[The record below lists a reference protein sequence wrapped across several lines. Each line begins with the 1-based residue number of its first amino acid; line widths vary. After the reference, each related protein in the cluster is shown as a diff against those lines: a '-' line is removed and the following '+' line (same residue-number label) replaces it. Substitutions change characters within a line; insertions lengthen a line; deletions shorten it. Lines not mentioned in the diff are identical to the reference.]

1 MHIKGSR
8 RRAGIA
14 VVATLP
20 LLAAAVAAGAPA
32 QASSPHGR
40 AVLAGSKPA
49 WAKPSADRGTTAA
62 SVPVTAKVY
71 LAGRDLSGQTALAAA
86 VSDPQSASYGHYLT
100 PQQVQARF
108 GATPQQ
114 VAAVKAWLTA
124 AGLKVTGSNQHYLT
138 VQGDA
143 AAAQRAFAVTLHS
156 YAKSGHIYRAPSTEA
171 TVPASVASAVLSVDG
186 LSTVPVKAQHASATP
201 SDTLPGPGAA
211 FVNSGP
217 FSSYYGS
224 NTAVGTPAAYGRV
237 QPYTVKGYT
246 GTQLRS
252 AYGATPTGLTGKGV
266 KVAIVDAYDSPTIA
280 ADATTYASRNGDA
293 PYAEGQFSE
302 VDAPEWTH
310 TADDDCGASGWYGE
324 QTLDV
329 EAVHAIAPKADITYV
344 GAGSCYDDDL
354 LAALNTI
361 VDNRLATIVS
371 DSWGEPESD
380 SDPSLD
386 AVYDQTFTKGA
397 IEGIGFYF
405 STGDNGDEVANTG
418 TKQSDMPASLP
429 WVTAVGGT
437 SLGVGKH
444 GKYQFETGW
453 GTEKAPLSADGKS
466 WAGFPGP
473 FTSGAGGGTSARV
486 PQPYYQ
492 KGIVPTAL
500 ATLNGGV
507 NRVIPDIAADA
518 DPTTGFLV
526 GQTQT
531 FPDNS
536 VKYSEYRI
544 GGTSLAS
551 PLIAGLQAL
560 AQQANGFPLGFANP
574 AIYDRYGTSSFHDVT
589 DHPYGAGT
597 TLADVRVDF
606 ANEVDASDGLLTSLR
621 TLGKDSSLSATRGYD
636 DVTGV
641 GSPTGR
647 YLRSYQHGYGHR
659 H

>member
-14 VVATLP
+14 VAATLP

-32 QASSPHGR
+32 QAASPQGR

-49 WAKPSADRGTTAA
+49 WAKSSADRGPTAA
-62 SVPVTAKVY
+62 SAQVTAKVY
-71 LAGRDLSGQTALAAA
+71 LAGRDQAGQTALARA

-100 PQQVQARF
+100 PQQVQQRF
-108 GATPQQ
+108 GATAAQI
-114 VAAVKAWLTA
+114 AAVKAWLTG
-124 AGLKVTGSNQHYLT
+124 AGLTVTGANQHYLT
-138 VQGDA
+138 VQGSA
-143 AAAQRAFAVTLHS
+143 AAAQRAFAVQLHGYS
-156 YAKSGHIYRAPSTEA
+156 KDGHVYRAPTAEA
-171 TVPASVASAVLSVDG
+171 TVPAAVAASVLSVDG
-186 LSTVPVKAQHASATP
+186 LSTAPAKATHDSATP

-224 NTAVGTPAAYGRV
+224 KIAKGTPKAYGTT
-237 QPYTVKGYT
+237 QPYVVQGYT

-252 AYGATPTGLTGKGV
+252 AYGATASGLSGKGV
-266 KVAIVDAYDSPTIA
+266 TVAIVDAYDSPTIVGDAKRYA
-280 ADATTYASRNGDA
+280 AAHGDA
-293 PYAEGQFSE
+293 PYTGNQFKQ
-302 VDAPEWTH
+302 VDAAEWTH

-329 EAVHAIAPKADITYV
+329 EAVHAIAPKAGITYV

-371 DSWGEPESD
+371 NSWGEPELD
-380 SDPSLD
+380 SDPALD
-386 AVYDQTFTKGA
+386 AVYNQTFTRGA

-405 STGDNGDEVANTG
+405 SSGDNGDEVANTG
-418 TKQSDMPASLP
+418 TKQSDMPSSLP

-437 SLGVGKH
+437 SLGIDKH
-444 GKYQFETGW
+444 KNYQFETGW
-453 GTEKAPLSADGKS
+453 GTEKSVLSADGKS

-473 FTSGAGGGTSARV
+473 FTSGAGGGTSSRV

-492 KGIVPTAL
+492 KGIVPKAL
-500 ATLNGGV
+500 STLNGGV
-507 NRVIPDIAADA
+507 NRVVPDIAADA

-531 FPDNS
+531 FPDGT

-551 PLIAGLQAL
+551 PLIAGIQAL

-574 AIYDRYGTSSFHDVT
+574 AIYARYGSSAYHDVT
-589 DHPYGAGT
+589 DHPYGKNT

-606 ANEVDASDGLLTSLR
+606 VNGVDASNGLVTSLR
-621 TLGKDSSLSATRGYD
+621 TLGKDSSLAATRGYD
-636 DVTGV
+636 NVTGV
-641 GSPTGR
+641 GSPAAG
-647 YLRSYQHGYGHR
+647 YLRSYQHR
-659 H
+659 HYR

>member
-1 MHIKGSR
+1 MRNKRSR

-14 VVATLP
+14 VAATLP

-32 QASSPHGR
+32 QAAPSHAR
-40 AVLAGSKPA
+40 AALAGSKPA
-49 WAKPSADRGTTAA
+49 WAKPSADRGATASSA
-62 SVPVTAKVY
+62 AVTAKVY
-71 LAGRDLSGQTALAAA
+71 LAGRDLAGQNALAKA
-86 VSDPQSASYGHYLT
+86 VSDPESSSYGHYLT

-108 GATPQQ
+108 GATPEQ
-114 VAAVKAWLTA
+114 VAAVKAWLTG

-143 AAAQRAFAVTLHS
+143 AAAQRAFDVRLHS
-156 YAKSGHIYRAPSTEA
+156 YAKSGHVYRAPDTEA
-171 TVPASVASAVLSVDG
+171 SVPTSVASAVLSVDG
-186 LSTVPVKAQHASATP
+186 LSTVPVRAQHDTATP

-211 FVNSGP
+211 FVNAGP

-224 NTAVGTPAAYGRV
+224 KTAKGTPKAYGKV

-252 AYGATPTGLTGKGV
+252 AYGATSTGLTGKGV
-266 KVAIVDAYDSPTIA
+266 SVAIVDAYDSPTIA
-280 ADATTYASRNGDA
+280 SDATTYAARNGDA
-293 PYAEGQFSE
+293 PYGTGQFNE
-302 VDAPEWTH
+302 VDPATWTH
-310 TADDDCGASGWYGE
+310 TAANDCDASGWYGE

-329 EAVHAIAPKADITYV
+329 EAVHAIAPKAGITYV
-344 GAGSCYDDDL
+344 GAASCYDDDL

-361 VDNRLATIVS
+361 VDNHLATIVS
-371 DSWGEPESD
+371 DSWGEPENG

-405 STGDNGDEVANTG
+405 SSGDNGDEVANTG
-418 TKQSDMPASLP
+418 VKQSDMPASLP

-444 GKYQFETGW
+444 GGYEFETGW
-453 GTEKAPLSADGKS
+453 GTEKSSLSADGKS
-466 WAGFPGP
+466 WANFPGP
-473 FTSGAGGGTSARV
+473 FTSGAGGGTSARTA
-486 PQPYYQ
+486 QPYYQ
-492 KGIVPTAL
+492 KGIVPNAL
-500 ATLNGGV
+500 ATANGGV
-507 NRVIPDIAADA
+507 NRVVPDIAADA

-551 PLIAGLQAL
+551 PLIAGIQAL
-560 AQQANGFPLGFANP
+560 AQQANGFPIGFANP
-574 AIYDRYGTSSFHDVT
+574 ELYSRYGTKSFHDVT
-589 DHPYGAGT
+589 DHPYGAQT

-606 ANEVDASDGLLTSLR
+606 ANEVDASAGLLTSLR

-636 DVTGV
+636 DVTGI
-641 GSPTGR
+641 GSPTGD
-647 YLRSYQHGYGHR
+647 YLRSYQYPSHH

>member
-1 MHIKGSR
+1 MRITGSR

-32 QASSPHGR
+32 NAASPQGR
-40 AVLAGSKPA
+40 SVLAGSKPA
-49 WAKPSADRGTTAA
+49 WAKPSADRGLAAA
-62 SVPVTAKVY
+62 STAVTARVY
-71 LAGRDLSGQTALAAA
+71 LAGRDLAGQNALAAS
-86 VSDPQSASYGHYLT
+86 VSNPASASYGHYLT
-100 PQQVQARF
+100 PQQVQQRF
-108 GATPQQ
+108 GATSAQI
-114 VAAVKAWLTA
+114 AAVKAWLTS
-124 AGLKVTGSNQHYLT
+124 AGLKVTGSNEHYLT

-143 AAAQRAFAVTLHS
+143 AAAKRAFAVNLHS
-156 YAKSGHIYRAPSTEA
+156 YSKDGHVYRAPDAAA
-171 TVPASVASAVLSVDG
+171 TVPASVASAVLTVTG
-186 LSTVPVKAQHASATP
+186 LSTAPAKATHDSVTP
-201 SDTLPGPGAA
+201 DDTLPGPGAA

-224 NTAVGTPAAYGRV
+224 KTAKGTPKAYGRT
-237 QPYTVKGYT
+237 QPYVVQGYT
-246 GTQLRS
+246 GKQLRS

-266 KVAIVDAYDSPTIA
+266 RVAIVDAYDSPTIA
-280 ADATTYASRNGDA
+280 ADAKQYAAAHGDA
-293 PYAEGQFSE
+293 SYGAGQFNQ
-302 VDAPEWTH
+302 VDAPAWTH

-329 EAVHAIAPKADITYV
+329 EAVHAIAPKAGITYV

-361 VDNRLATIVS
+361 VDNHLADIVS
-371 DSWGEPESD
+371 NSWGEPENA

-386 AVYDQTFTKGA
+386 AVYNSTFTRGA

-405 STGDNGDEVANTG
+405 SSGDNGDEVANTG

-444 GKYQFETGW
+444 GGYEFETGW
-453 GTEKAPLSADGKS
+453 GTEKASLAADGKS
-466 WAGFPGP
+466 WANFPGP
-473 FTSGAGGGTSARV
+473 FTSGAGGGTSARTA
-486 PQPYYQ
+486 QPFYQ
-492 KGIVPTAL
+492 KGIVPKSL
-500 ATLNGGV
+500 STLNGGV
-507 NRVIPDIAADA
+507 NRVVPDIAADA

-531 FPDNS
+531 FPDGS

-551 PLIAGLQAL
+551 PLIAGIQAL

-574 AIYDRYGTSSFHDVT
+574 AIYGRYGSKSFHDVT

-606 ANEVDASDGLLTSLR
+606 ANGVDASNGLLTSLR
-621 TLGKDSSLSATRGYD
+621 TLGKDSSLAATRGYD
-636 DVTGV
+636 NVTGV
-641 GSPTGR
+641 GSPTTS
-647 YLRSYQHGYGHR
+647 YLTSYLWHHHY
-659 H
+659 